1 MLYGRD
7 LPAQFKRCKQS
18 DFAANVVD
26 LFFTMGSSLTVQ
38 PACRLPNEAGATC
51 HRVLVNRDGAG
62 NFDLFGRQRH
72 RMVVESNR
80 APSASGNAQEA
91 VNTAI
96 KGSLNSMLDK
106 YKEWEAQL
114 KRNGDRVSRT
124 NATAVKAAEA
134 ELMKNADIIS
144 RTNAL
149 IAKAA
154 GIVEGGT
161 T

>member
-72 RMVVESNR
+72 RMGVESNN
-80 APSASGNAQEA
+80 APSASGNMQEA
-91 VNTAI
+91 MNTAM
-96 KGSLNSMLDK
+96 KASLNSMLDK
-106 YKEWEAQL
+106 FKEWEAAL
-114 KRNGDRVSRT
+114 KKSGDLISRT
-124 NATAVKAAEA
+124 NAT
-134 ELMKNADIIS
+134 
-144 RTNAL
+144 
-149 IAKAA
+149 IAKTVKIA
-154 GIVEGGT
+154 EGGT

>member
-72 RMVVESNR
+72 RMGVESNS
-80 APSASGNAQEA
+80 APSASGNMQEA
-91 VNTAI
+91 MNTAM
-96 KGSLNSMLDK
+96 KASLNSMLDK
-106 YKEWEAQL
+106 FKDWEAQL
-114 KRNGDRVSRT
+114 KKSGDLISRV
-124 NATAVKAAEA
+124 NATITKAAE
-134 ELMKNADIIS
+134 
-144 RTNAL
+144 
-149 IAKAA
+149 IA
-154 GIVEGGT
+154 EGGT